1 MYYEEMET
9 FSGYADDMAISWLCC
24 VLGSG
29 KTGTPVRILAV
40 CPVDGGGLYYEYC
53 KRLQLPGRGS
63 GIQAF
68 LLEYADKVAAM
79 VVPALIF
86 VSPFLAVM
94 LSVISWLLLLTS
106 SAYGLNAIV
115 RGKKEGKLSVG
126 EAVCH
131 AVLHLF
137 FVTDVI
143 SAVLVFRKIRRRE
156 KAGRAEK

>member
-1 MYYEEMET
+1 MIKSFTVQNFKSILDLTLDFSYSEGKAPNGYEEMET

-68 LLEYADKVAAM
+68 LLEYADKAGSYSVPSVPFSAGNPVPGGHGGTGAYLCVAL
-79 VVPALIF
+79 P
-86 VSPFLAVM
+86 
-94 LSVISWLLLLTS
+94 
-106 SAYGLNAIV
+106 G
-115 RGKKEGKLSVG
+115 R
-126 EAVCH
+126 H
-131 AVLHLF
+131 AF
-137 FVTDVI
+137 CD
-143 SAVLVFRKIRRRE
+143 
-156 KAGRAEK
+156 